1 MNTTPVPYPTDT
13 ILHLRNLLQTS
24 IAPTTAKEKSKAAKE
39 KSKAAKR
46 KPPIF
51 IASASHEGTCMILDT
66 IDGMFRLTMLWGTN
80 TPENADNPDEG
91 QFIEF
96 ADGITYEEL
105 DAHALD
111 GFYLFRKG
119 KNWELE
125 ANVGDVFAEFVFTPQ
140 GREQITLSVSIHILH
155 TMDAA

>member
-1 MNTTPVPYPTDT
+1 MITTPVPYPTDT
-13 ILHLRNLLQTS
+13 TLDLRNLLQTS
-24 IAPTTAKEKSKAAKE
+24 PTHTASKEKSIATKQ
-39 KSKAAKR
+39 
-46 KPPIF
+46 KPPTF
-51 IASASHEGTCMILDT
+51 IASVSHADTCMILDT
-66 IDGMFRLTMLWGTN
+66 INEMFRLTMLWGTN

-105 DAHALD
+105 AARALD

-140 GREQITLSVSIHILH
+140 GREQITLSVSIHILRA
-155 TMDAA
+155 MDAASE

>member
-1 MNTTPVPYPTDT
+1 
-13 ILHLRNLLQTS
+13 
-24 IAPTTAKEKSKAAKE
+24 
-39 KSKAAKR
+39 
-46 KPPIF
+46 
-51 IASASHEGTCMILDT
+51 
-66 IDGMFRLTMLWGTN
+66 MLWGTN

-140 GREQITLSVSIHILH
+140 GREQITLSVSMDILR
-155 TMDAA
+155 ALEGIGE

>member
-1 MNTTPVPYPTDT
+1 MITTPVPHPTDT
-13 ILHLRNLLQTS
+13 TLDLPHLLQAS
-24 IAPTTAKEKSKAAKE
+24 TTRTASKE

-46 KPPIF
+46 KRPTF
-51 IASASHEGTCMILDT
+51 IASVSHDDTCMILDT
-66 IDGMFRLTMLWGTN
+66 INEVFRLTMLWGTN
-80 TPENADNPDEG
+80 TPENADNPEEG

-105 DAHALD
+105 DARALD

-140 GREQITLSVSIHILH
+140 GREQITLSVSIHILRA
-155 TMDAA
+155 MDAASE

>member
-1 MNTTPVPYPTDT
+1 MITTPVLYPTDT
-13 ILHLRNLLQTS
+13 VLDLRNLLQTK
-24 IAPTTAKEKSKAAKE
+24 PTHTASKEESRAAKQT
-39 KSKAAKR
+39 
-46 KPPIF
+46 PPIF
-51 IASASHEGTCMILDT
+51 IASASHEDTCMILDT
-66 IDGMFRLTMLWGTN
+66 INAMFRLTMLWGTN

-105 DAHALD
+105 DARALD

-125 ANVGDVFAEFVFTPQ
+125 ANVGDVFAELVFTPQ
-140 GREQITLSVSIHILH
+140 GGEQITLSVSIHILRA
-155 TMDAA
+155 MDAASE

>member
-105 DAHALD
+105 DARALD

-119 KNWELE
+119 KN
-125 ANVGDVFAEFVFTPQ
+125 
-140 GREQITLSVSIHILH
+140 
-155 TMDAA
+155 